1 MAKKAP
7 AIPEQAKYEALAA
20 VKRFNQAKK
29 TEYVLTFKGKYA
41 YLSRF
46 AKRGNEQAVFEAAS
60 KLMPPKL
67 AKLFASKTVETNIG
81 RLTWSESSWDFAP
94 FLYSSETYDTSGEA
108 RFMMPGAKFLDG
120 TIEGAL
126 KAGLQLYP

>member
-1 MAKKAP
+1 MAKKAST
-7 AIPEQAKYEALAA
+7 IPTQAKYEALADVQA
-20 VKRFNQAKK
+20 FNEANR
-29 TEYVLTFKGKYA
+29 TEYLLSFKGNYA
-41 YLSRF
+41 YLG
-46 AKRGNEQAVFEAAS
+46 RGVKPKNTQAAFEAAS
-60 KLMPPKL
+60 KFMPPKL
-67 AKLFASKTVETNIG
+67 AKLFVNKSVETKVG
-81 RLTWSESSWDFAP
+81 RLTWKGNGWDFAP

>member
-20 VKRFNQAKK
+20 VESFNQANK

-46 AKRGNEQAVFEAAS
+46 AKHGNEKALIETVS
-60 KLMPPKL
+60 KLMDPRL
-67 AKLFASKTVETNIG
+67 AKLFASKTVETKIG
-81 RLTWSESSWDFAP
+81 RLTWSESRWDFAP

-108 RFMMPGAKFLDG
+108 RFMMPGAKLLDG
-120 TIEGAL
+120 TIEGAM